1 MKSNELEPGM
11 VLHGP
16 YGQTR
21 QLLTINGGRC
31 QYLQM
36 SEGSATGHGTPK
48 TGGKRR
54 VYLETLARWAVEEI
68 KEWSVLEAGPVQEI
82 RKDGRL

>member
-1 MKSNELEPGM
+1 MKATELEPGM
-11 VLHGP
+11 ILHGP

-31 QYLQM
+31 QYLHLT
-36 SEGSATGHGTPK
+36 EGSATGHGTPK

-54 VYLETLARWAVEEI
+54 IYLETLARWAVYEVRECP
-68 KEWSVLEAGPVQEI
+68 VLASGASQATREPS
-82 RKDGRL
+82 